1 MKVILVTGANKGIGL
16 AIVKRLLAEYSD
28 TKLLL
33 GSRDVVRGEEAVK
46 ELLATLGTEYSSRL
60 EMLQLDVTKEESVR
74 AAVEAVR
81 SKLGEAEALYGLVN
95 NAGGSL
101 NTDRDT
107 IQLNTYSVIRICE
120 AFLPLIQTRGGW

>member
-1 MKVILVTGANKGIGL
+1 MILVTGANKGIGL

-46 ELLATLGTEYSSRL
+46 ELLTTLGTEYSSRL
-60 EMLQLDVTKEESVR
+60 EMLQLDVTKEESVK

-81 SKLGEAEALYGLVN
+81 SKVGEAEALYGLVN

-101 NTDRDT
+101 TMDRDT
-107 IQLNTYSVIRICE
+107 IQLNTYSVIRVCE
-120 AFLPLIQTRGGW
+120 AFLPLIQARGGW

>member
-101 NTDRDT
+101 TTDRDT
-107 IQLNTYSVIRICE
+107 IQLNTYSVIRVCE